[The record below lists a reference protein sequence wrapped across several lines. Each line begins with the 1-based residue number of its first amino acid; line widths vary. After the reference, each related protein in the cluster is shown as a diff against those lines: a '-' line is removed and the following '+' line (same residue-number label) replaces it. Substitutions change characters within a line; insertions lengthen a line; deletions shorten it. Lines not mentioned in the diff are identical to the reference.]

1 MGKNKIKNRKKNQKK
16 VWSETKMEPLQ
27 KIEEEAEVI
36 TDSQRT
42 QIYEMARSVSKETLE
57 EVCPALLRLALES
70 EKGKLKNQLG
80 NVIFHLQK
88 NERIETVIG
97 LQKLIDAALIVNSEE
112 LFKILESADEDA
124 QNLAKKIK
132 GVL

>member
-1 MGKNKIKNRKKNQKK
+1 
-16 VWSETKMEPLQ
+16 MEPLQ
-27 KIEEEAEVI
+27 KIEEEAEGI
-36 TDSQRT
+36 TDTQRS
-42 QIYEMARSVSKETLE
+42 QIYEFARSVNKETLE
-57 EVCPALLRLALES
+57 EVCPALLRLALDS

-97 LQKLIDAALIVNSEE
+97 LQKLIDAALIVAPEE
-112 LFKILESADEDA
+112 VFKILESADEDA
-124 QNLAKKIK
+124 QELAKKIK

>member
-1 MGKNKIKNRKKNQKK
+1 
-16 VWSETKMEPLQ
+16 MEPLQ

-42 QIYEMARSVSKETLE
+42 QIYELARSVSKETLE
-57 EVCPALLRLALES
+57 EVCPALLRVALES

-88 NERIETVIG
+88 NDRIETVIG
-97 LQKLIDAALIVNSEE
+97 LQKLIDAALIVNPEE

-124 QNLAKKIK
+124 KELAKKIK
-132 GVL
+132 DVL